1 MTTWSSVSVP
11 VIGETK
17 KELGE
22 MNNKQIVKSSLKEL
36 EHKLY
41 ASACIPSKALKRDTV
56 KDVYHRAM
64 TEKRLRDMGVIK

>member
-1 MTTWSSVSVP
+1 MTTWSSASIP

-17 KELGE
+17 KELGKI
-22 MNNKQIVKSSLKEL
+22 NNKQIVKSSLKDL

-41 ASACIPSKALKRDTV
+41 TSVGVPPKALKRDTV